1 MGWQLVEGT
10 KPTHVF
16 HPKGPFG
23 LFIDIH
29 YSQMGHGCAFWVCF
43 STDISI
49 AFWTE
54 VRIFP
59 DPSFILIFWVFT
71 LDFISLLPNTFP
83 FSVRWPYNQ
92 LGNGMTPSP
101 ILEKF
106 PNNHADQDQGGSMS
120 RNTFNNWSAVRTK
133 QPTVWRLGEVF
144 WRKFE
149 IISRLGF
156 SSRITALSLF
166 PKAPFTL
173 ASPLYQ
179 MQR

>member
-1 MGWQLVEGT
+1 MTASRGYEANTCFPSKRTLWSIHRYTLFPNGPWMCLLGV
-10 KPTHVF
+10 VF
-16 HPKGPFG
+16 NGYIYCFLDRSKNFPRPF
-23 LFIDIH
+23 LYIDILGI
-29 YSQMGHGCAFWVCF
+29 YAWFYFFASQYFSVF
-43 STDISI
+43 STLTVQSNGEQD
-49 AFWTE
+49 
-54 VRIFP
+54 
-59 DPSFILIFWVFT
+59 DP
-71 LDFISLLPNTFP
+71 PP
-83 FSVRWPYNQ
+83 
-92 LGNGMTPSP
+92 P

-166 PKAPFTL
+166 PKAPSTL